1 MPLMAYLL
9 LNIWIFSIILKYCM
23 SPCQL
28 KVLLTMLPMGRE
40 PNEKKYPV
48 QSSSALVGVGSLCV
62 AEDLDS
68 Y

>member
-1 MPLMAYLL
+1 MPP
-9 LNIWIFSIILKYCM
+9 S
-23 SPCQL
+23 QL
-28 KVLLTMLPMGRE
+28 KVLLTMLPMVQE

-62 AEDLDS
+62 AEDLDC

>member
-1 MPLMAYLL
+1 MQTEGIA
-9 LNIWIFSIILKYCM
+9 NHA
-23 SPCQL
+23 
-28 KVLLTMLPMGRE
+28 THMGQE
-40 PNEKKYPV
+40 PNEKKHPI